1 MPEEREKA
9 DDIKDFLDKATL
21 LGTQQ
26 AGLRVE
32 LFDQHGAPRKLEEFR
47 GRNVVLYFYPMDDT
61 PGCTVEGKEFRDR
74 YEQFEA
80 LDAVIVGV
88 STDSVERHRAFAE
101 KHAFPFTLLADTV
114 GKLAT
119 AFGVFSSGLAA
130 RSTFV
135 LDHDLHI
142 RRAFHEVTPRG
153 HAQNVLNFLRTLV
166 ESYRMLGG

>member
-1 MPEEREKA
+1 MPEER
-9 DDIKDFLDKATL
+9 ATL
-21 LGTQQ
+21 EAALQIQ
-26 AGLRVE
+26 LRDQRGE
-32 LFDQHGAPRKLEEFR
+32 LRRLADFR
-47 GRNVVLYFYPMDDT
+47 GKNIVVYFYPMDDT

-74 YEQFEA
+74 FEQFEA
-80 LDAVIVGV
+80 LDTVIVGV

-101 KHAFPFTLLADTV
+101 KHAFPFILLADT
-114 GKLAT
+114 GGALA
-119 AFGVFSSGLAA
+119 AGFGVFSDGLAA

-135 LDHDLHI
+135 LDHNLHV